1 MKVVFLTDDF
11 PPTSFGGAG
20 ISTYGLARGVAR
32 DGHAVSIITT
42 CRKEGE
48 AGESKYEGLTVFRIQ
63 SAYHERWRAWLGVY
77 NPPVVHQVKGLLSRL
92 RPDAV
97 HANNVHYHLSWASLK
112 VAKQYAKRVVWTAR
126 DAMAFSYGK
135 LDTPRYLETLDAR
148 LSWRDNLR
156 QAGKR
161 YNPLRNYIIKKY
173 LGYVDLKCAVSS
185 ALAHALEQNGIPDVE
200 AMHTGIDVEAWQAS
214 EERVAEF
221 RAKHALGGKK
231 VCLFGG
237 RLSGGKG
244 GFQVLEA
251 LALVAKKMPDAV
263 LLVAGTAEGYAGG
276 MQKRAGELGVGARI
290 VFTGWVFGDD
300 LHAAYG
306 ASDVVLVPSLYLD
319 PLPRIVLEAMA
330 SGRPVVGSRYG
341 GSPEAIVDGVTGYIV
356 DPRHAEHIAGKTLE
370 LLRHPEK
377 VVAFGRA
384 GQERIR
390 THFNLDEV
398 VGWYVGH
405 YRARQ

>member
-1 MKVVFLTDDF
+1 MRVVFLQDDF

-20 ISTYGLARGVAR
+20 ISTYELACGVAR
-32 DGHAVSIITT
+32 ERHAVSIITT
-42 CRKEGE
+42 CRKESG

-63 SAYHERWRAWLGVY
+63 SAYHERWRAWLGVC
-77 NPPVVHQVKGLLSRL
+77 NPRVLREVSRMLSRL

-112 VAKQYAKRVVWTAR
+112 VAKQYAKVVVWTAR

-135 LDTPRYLETLDAR
+135 LNTPRYLEHLDTW

-161 YNPLRNYIIKKY
+161 YNPLRNYLIKRY
-173 LGYVDLKCAVSS
+173 LGYVDSKCAVSS

-200 AMHTGIDVEAWQAS
+200 AIHTGIDVEAWRAR
-214 EERVAEF
+214 EELVAEF
-221 RAKHALGGKK
+221 RKKHSLDGKK

-244 GFQVLEA
+244 GFQALET
-251 LALVAKKMPDAV
+251 LALVAKEMPDVA

-276 MQKRAGELGVGARI
+276 MQKRAEELGVAERV
-290 VFTGWVFGDD
+290 VFTGWVSGDD

-306 ASDVVLVPSLYLD
+306 ASDVVLVPSLCLD

-330 SGRPVVGSRYG
+330 SGRPVVGSHYG

-356 DPRHAEHIAGKTLE
+356 DPRHAEHVAERTLD
-370 LLRHPEK
+370 LLRHPGK
-377 VVAFGRA
+377 AQSFGRA

-398 VGWYVGH
+398 VGRYIER